1 MNTVFLPRRN
11 LGILLHAGLLL
22 LALGMVA
29 LSLSWLIRLPFG
41 GIYVLALL
49 AAFSSFLP
57 VPFLLYRLYALYRA
71 TYLLERDRLVIR
83 WGLRQEEI
91 PLSEVEWLRSA
102 AELVPPLRLPRW
114 ALPGS
119 VLGVRRHP
127 DLGPVEFLAA
137 ERDPR
142 RLLLLGTSRHVFVIS
157 PADLQG
163 FVQTFA
169 RLMEMGALGP
179 AVPRSIYPSFLI
191 GEAWQATSV
200 RFLWISGFLL
210 NLVLLSGILLLIPGR
225 ATISLGFDPQG
236 GPYPPI
242 PSTQWILLPLESFSL
257 GMVSWLAGLYLYR
270 WPPYRLLAMLLWMA
284 VPLTATLY
292 LLAVYFI
299 ALL

>member
-1 MNTVFLPRRN
+1 MDTAFFPRRQP
-11 LGILLHAGLLL
+11 GMLLHAGLLAL
-22 LALGMVA
+22 CLGMVA
-29 LSLSWLIRLPFG
+29 LSLFWLIRLPFG
-41 GIYVLALL
+41 GFYVLALL

-71 TYLLERDRLVIR
+71 IYLLERDRLVIR

-91 PLSEVEWLRSA
+91 PLSDVEWLRPA
-102 AELVPPLRLPRW
+102 VDLTPPLRLPRW

-119 VLGVRRHP
+119 VLGMRRHP
-127 DLGPVEFLAA
+127 DLGLVEFLAA

-163 FVQTFA
+163 FAQTFA
-169 RLMEMGALGP
+169 RLIEMGTLSP
-179 AVPRSIYPSFLI
+179 ATPRSIYPSFVI
-191 GEAWQATSV
+191 GEAWQSAGV
-200 RFLWISGFLL
+200 RFLWLSGFLL
-210 NLVLLSGILLLIPGR
+210 NLALLSGSLLLIPAR

-236 GPYPPI
+236 IPYPPV

-257 GMVSWLAGLYLYR
+257 GMTSWLAGLYLYR
-270 WPPYRLLAMLLWMA
+270 WPPYRLLARLLWMA
-284 VPLTATLY
+284 IPLTAILY